1 MNLYRLL
8 EPVAAASL
16 TGEFGNIKLELLT
29 RSKAD
34 GSAAHFE
41 TLIAA
46 VKAQG
51 GAGDAGTPRLGVITK
66 DRNKIEVNTTSHCF
80 TVWLHALQIDEL
92 CCSTKLLETY
102 DSFADMLAVLLERDC
117 VEDLVYQAYSNGL
130 EAMFMATPR
139 SSTIASFSNIH

>member
-1 MNLYRLL
+1 MLCRLL

-51 GAGDAGTPRLGVITK
+51 GGGDAGTPRLGVITK
-66 DRNKIEVNTTSHCF
+66 DRNKIEVKLF
-80 TVWLHALQIDEL
+80 ALYS
-92 CCSTKLLETY
+92 CCL
-102 DSFADMLAVLLERDC
+102 
-117 VEDLVYQAYSNGL
+117 
-130 EAMFMATPR
+130 
-139 SSTIASFSNIH
+139 

>member
-51 GAGDAGTPRLGVITK
+51 GGGDAGTPRLGVITK
-66 DRNKIEVNTTSHCF
+66 DRNKIEVNTTSPCF

-92 CCSTKLLETY
+92 CCSIELQET
-102 DSFADMLAVLLERDC
+102 C
-117 VEDLVYQAYSNGL
+117 
-130 EAMFMATPR
+130 
-139 SSTIASFSNIH
+139 